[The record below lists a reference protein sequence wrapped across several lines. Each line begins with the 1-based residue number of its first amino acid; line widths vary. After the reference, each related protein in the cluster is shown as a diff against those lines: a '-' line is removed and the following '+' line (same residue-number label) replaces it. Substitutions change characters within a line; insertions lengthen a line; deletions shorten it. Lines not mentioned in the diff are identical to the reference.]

1 MFIREIDKAIDEG
14 GLNAI
19 DIMIV
24 MAKLGFFLAKM
35 YPSLKSEDVE
45 HVFNTLK
52 SEVAYRDPAKLKG
65 DDYG

>member
-1 MFIREIDKAIDEG
+1 
-14 GLNAI
+14 
-19 DIMIV
+19 MIV

-65 DDYG
+65 EDYG

>member
-24 MAKLGFFLAKM
+24 MAKLGFFLGKNV
-35 YPSLKSEDVE
+35 SELK
-45 HVFNTLK
+45 K
-52 SEVAYRDPAKLKG
+52 
-65 DDYG
+65 